1 MKHKLQKL
9 SVLLVVIALIS
20 QGTMSISA
28 NDFDERREYYEELC
42 FNTTAKDNASTCNAF
57 QEHINNEVKR
67 ARENLTNIRGDI
79 SSLRS
84 NILKYTQDI
93 RKYEEDIVELERQI
107 SVFDRSIERMQN
119 SIEQLIL
126 EIEALEETIKIRDET
141 IQERMIAMQGFFSI
155 NGFIEIIMGASN
167 FTDLVRRF
175 EGIRDITYY
184 DNEQIKLM
192 QAEIEKVESD
202 KIELERQR
210 NVLEDNRLNVLS
222 NQATVLEMKEQV
234 EEIIVEFRRQEADL
248 VKMEQE
254 AVADLTAVQ
263 EQIKLISNAL
273 NQIVPSLGW
282 IRPISSGFR
291 ISAGVWYYP
300 SGGVHLGVD
309 FAAPIGTPV
318 LAVANGVVIYSVDRC
333 PTWGWLGNSCGSP
346 GTNGGGNQVYLI
358 VSVNNR
364 SYAIR
369 YIHLQSGS
377 PIRIGS
383 VVNAGDIV
391 GRVGSSGNSSG
402 PHLHIEVVYLGTS
415 SVNHYAQNWNGDLSF
430 GTGWYS
436 TGMNRRCSVNGNSP
450 PCRLNPLEVFGV
462 RVFQSY

>member
-1 MKHKLQKL
+1 MKHKFKKL
-9 SVLLVVIALIS
+9 VMLLLVFVLMS
-20 QGTMSISA
+20 QNAMFISA
-28 NDFDERREYYEELC
+28 NDFDERREYYEQLC
-42 FNTTAKDNASTCNAF
+42 FNPTAKENATTCNAF

-67 ARENLTNIRGDI
+67 ARENLNNIRSDI
-79 SSLRS
+79 SSIRS
-84 NILKYTQDI
+84 DILKYTQDI
-93 RKYEEDIVELERQI
+93 RKYEEDILELERQI
-107 SVFDRSIERMQN
+107 EVFDRSIRRMEA
-119 SIEQLIL
+119 SITQLIE

-155 NGFIEIIMGASN
+155 NGFVEIIMGASN
-167 FTDLVRRF
+167 FTDLVRRI

-222 NQATVLEMKEQV
+222 NQETVLEMKTQV
-234 EEIIVEFRRQEADL
+234 ENIIVEFRRQEADL
-248 VKMEQE
+248 VKIEQE
-254 AVADLTAVQ
+254 AVADLSAVQ
-263 EQIKLISNAL
+263 EQIRLISNAL

-291 ISAGVWYYP
+291 ISAGAWYYP
-300 SGGVHLGVD
+300 SGGIHLGVD

-318 LAVANGVVIYSVDRC
+318 LAVANGVVIYSADRC

-346 GTNGGGNQVYLI
+346 GTNGGGNQVYLL
-358 VSVNNR
+358 VSVNNQ

-369 YIHLQSGS
+369 YLHFQSGTTA
-377 PIRIGS
+377 RMGS

-402 PHLHIEVVYLGTS
+402 PHLHIEVIYLG
-415 SVNHYAQNWNGDLSF
+415 NNNINFYAQNWNGDLSF

-436 TGMNRRCSVNGNSP
+436 SGMNRRCSVTGNSP
-450 PCRLNPLEVFGV
+450 PCRLNPSEVFGV